1 MGKLEESKII
11 RPKKQIPY
19 SATDKP
25 IDIVRKSPQH
35 HSGKT
40 KYKLPADPSNPNET
54 EINW

>member
-25 IDIVRKSPQH
+25 IDIVRKSPKH